1 MSNKSLT
8 ALIVG
13 VVLAIVLWN
22 SFYIVSQTERAVMLR
37 FGRIV
42 EPDVKPGLHMKIP
55 YVNSVRKFDARLMTL
70 DSTTSR
76 FLTLEKK
83 ALMVDSYAK
92 WRVDDAERFYTA
104 TSGMKQIADER
115 LARRLEAALRDQFG
129 KRTLHESVSGQR
141 DELMAQVTNTLNRA
155 AQQELGI
162 EVVDVRVKGIDLP
175 REVNRSVFERMSS
188 SVSVKPA
195 SIAPRVRN
203 WPKVFVPTPIASV
216 GCCWQRPSARPKSCA
231 VTAMRRRRRST
242 RLPMGRTR
250 SSTPSTAACRH
261 TARASPTRKM
271 CWCWIPRAISSAIWS
286 PPRRS
291 DGTHPAGDS
300 ARRVTRWQNIAMIR
314 QPGNSRLFYVCVPV
328 GAPADSRHG

>member
-13 VVLAIVLWN
+13 VVLAVVLWN

-83 ALMVDSYAK
+83 ALMVDAYAK
-92 WRVDDAERFYTA
+92 WRVADAERFYTA

-115 LARRLEAALRDQFG
+115 LSRRLEAALRDQFG
-129 KRTLHESVSGQR
+129 KRTLHEAVSGQR
-141 DELMAQVTNTLNRA
+141 DELMAQVTSSLNRA

-188 SVSVKPA
+188 EREREAREHRAKGRELA
-195 SIAPRVRN
+195 EGIRADADRQRRVLLAEAFRE
-203 WPKVFVPTPIASV
+203 AEELR
-216 GCCWQRPSARPKSCA
+216 GDGDARAAAIYAAAYDQDPEFYSFYRSLQAYRESFANKQDVLVLDPKSEFF
-231 VTAMRRRRRST
+231 RY
-242 RLPMGRTR
+242 LE
-250 SSTPSTAACRH
+250 
-261 TARASPTRKM
+261 K
-271 CWCWIPRAISSAIWS
+271 
-286 PPRRS
+286 
-291 DGTHPAGDS
+291 
-300 ARRVTRWQNIAMIR
+300 
-314 QPGNSRLFYVCVPV
+314 SR
-328 GAPADSRHG
+328 

>member
-141 DELMAQVTNTLNRA
+141 DELMGMVTNSLNRA

-162 EVVDVRVKGIDLP
+162 EVVDVRVKAIDLP

-188 SVSVKPA
+188 EREREAREHRAKGKELAEGIRADADRQRRVLLAEAFREAEELRGDGDAQAAAIYA
-195 SIAPRVRN
+195 SAYGQDSEFYSFHRSLQAYRDSFSSKEDVL
-203 WPKVFVPTPIASV
+203 VLD
-216 GCCWQRPSARPKSCA
+216 PKSDFFRYLESA
-231 VTAMRRRRRST
+231 TA
-242 RLPMGRTR
+242 
-250 SSTPSTAACRH
+250 
-261 TARASPTRKM
+261 K
-271 CWCWIPRAISSAIWS
+271 
-286 PPRRS
+286 
-291 DGTHPAGDS
+291 
-300 ARRVTRWQNIAMIR
+300 
-314 QPGNSRLFYVCVPV
+314 
-328 GAPADSRHG
+328 

>member
-13 VVLAIVLWN
+13 VVAAIVLWN
-22 SFYIVSQTERAVMLR
+22 SFYIVSQTERAVLLR

-55 YVNSVRKFDARLMTL
+55 YVTSVRKFDARLLTL
-70 DSTTSR
+70 DTTTSR

-141 DELMAQVTNTLNRA
+141 DELMAQVTTSLNRA

-188 SVSVKPA
+188 EREREAREHRAKGKELA
-195 SIAPRVRN
+195 EGIRADADRQRRVLLAEAFRE
-203 WPKVFVPTPIASV
+203 AEELR
-216 GCCWQRPSARPKSCA
+216 GDGDARAAAIYAAAYGQDQEFYAFHRSLQAYRESFSSKEDVLVLDPKSDFF
-231 VTAMRRRRRST
+231 RYLQSN
-242 RLPMGRTR
+242 
-250 SSTPSTAACRH
+250 
-261 TARASPTRKM
+261 K
-271 CWCWIPRAISSAIWS
+271 
-286 PPRRS
+286 
-291 DGTHPAGDS
+291 
-300 ARRVTRWQNIAMIR
+300 
-314 QPGNSRLFYVCVPV
+314 
-328 GAPADSRHG
+328 

>member
-42 EPDVKPGLHMKIP
+42 EPDVKPGLHLKIP
-55 YVNSVRKFDARLMTL
+55 YVNSVRKFDGRLMTL
-70 DSTTSR
+70 DSSTSR

-115 LARRLEAALRDQFG
+115 LARRLEASLRDQFG

-141 DELMAQVTNTLNRA
+141 DELMAVVTNSLNRA

-188 SVSVKPA
+188 EREREAREHRAKGKELAEGIRADADRQRRVLLAEAFREAEELRGDGDAQAAAIYAAAYGQDREFYSFHRSLQAYRDSFA
-195 SIAPRVRN
+195 SKEDVL
-203 WPKVFVPTPIASV
+203 VLD
-216 GCCWQRPSARPKSCA
+216 PKSDFFRYLESA
-231 VTAMRRRRRST
+231 TA
-242 RLPMGRTR
+242 
-250 SSTPSTAACRH
+250 
-261 TARASPTRKM
+261 
-271 CWCWIPRAISSAIWS
+271 
-286 PPRRS
+286 
-291 DGTHPAGDS
+291 
-300 ARRVTRWQNIAMIR
+300 Q
-314 QPGNSRLFYVCVPV
+314 
-328 GAPADSRHG
+328 

>member
-22 SFYIVSQTERAVMLR
+22 SFYIVSQTERAVLLR

-42 EPDVKPGLHMKIP
+42 EPYVKPGLHLKIP

-70 DSTTSR
+70 DTSTAR

-104 TSGMKQIADER
+104 TSGLKQIADER

-141 DELMAQVTNTLNRA
+141 DELMALVTNSLNRA

-188 SVSVKPA
+188 EREREAREHRAKGKELA
-195 SIAPRVRN
+195 EGIRADADRQRRVLLAEAFREAEELRGDGDAQAAAIYAAAYGQDREFYSFHRSLQAYRESFAN
-203 WPKVFVPTPIASV
+203 KDDVLVLD
-216 GCCWQRPSARPKSCA
+216 PKSDFFRYLESA
-231 VTAMRRRRRST
+231 TA
-242 RLPMGRTR
+242 
-250 SSTPSTAACRH
+250 
-261 TARASPTRKM
+261 
-271 CWCWIPRAISSAIWS
+271 
-286 PPRRS
+286 
-291 DGTHPAGDS
+291 
-300 ARRVTRWQNIAMIR
+300 Q
-314 QPGNSRLFYVCVPV
+314 
-328 GAPADSRHG
+328 

>member
-13 VVLAIVLWN
+13 VVAAIVLWN
-22 SFYIVSQTERAVMLR
+22 SFYIVSQTERAVLLR

-55 YVNSVRKFDARLMTL
+55 YVNSVRKFDARLLTL
-70 DSTTSR
+70 DTTTSR

-141 DELMAQVTNTLNRA
+141 DELMAQVTTSLNRA

-188 SVSVKPA
+188 EREREAREHRAKGKELA
-195 SIAPRVRN
+195 EGIRADADRQRRVLLAEAFREAEELRGDGDAQAAAIYAAAYGQDQEFYAFHRSLQAYRESFSS
-203 WPKVFVPTPIASV
+203 KEDVLVLD
-216 GCCWQRPSARPKSCA
+216 PKSDFF
-231 VTAMRRRRRST
+231 RYLEKS
-242 RLPMGRTR
+242 
-250 SSTPSTAACRH
+250 
-261 TARASPTRKM
+261 
-271 CWCWIPRAISSAIWS
+271 
-286 PPRRS
+286 
-291 DGTHPAGDS
+291 
-300 ARRVTRWQNIAMIR
+300 N
-314 QPGNSRLFYVCVPV
+314 
-328 GAPADSRHG
+328 

>member
-22 SFYIVSQTERAVMLR
+22 SFYIVSQTERAVLLR

-55 YVNSVRKFDARLMTL
+55 YVNSVRKFDARLLTL

-141 DELMAQVTNTLNRA
+141 DELMAQVTTSLNRA

-188 SVSVKPA
+188 EREREAREHRAKGKELA
-195 SIAPRVRN
+195 EGIRADADRQRRVLLAEAFREAEELRGDGDAQAAAIYAAAYGQDQEFYAFHRSLQAYRESFSS
-203 WPKVFVPTPIASV
+203 KEDVLVLD
-216 GCCWQRPSARPKSCA
+216 PKSDFF
-231 VTAMRRRRRST
+231 RYLEKS
-242 RLPMGRTR
+242 
-250 SSTPSTAACRH
+250 
-261 TARASPTRKM
+261 
-271 CWCWIPRAISSAIWS
+271 
-286 PPRRS
+286 
-291 DGTHPAGDS
+291 
-300 ARRVTRWQNIAMIR
+300 N
-314 QPGNSRLFYVCVPV
+314 
-328 GAPADSRHG
+328 

>member
-13 VVLAIVLWN
+13 VVLAIVAWN
-22 SFYIVSQTERAVMLR
+22 SFYIVSQTERAVLLR

-42 EPDVKPGLHMKIP
+42 EPDVKPGMHLKIP

-70 DSTTSR
+70 DTTTSR

-141 DELMAQVTNTLNRA
+141 DELMSLVTNSLNRA

-188 SVSVKPA
+188 E
-195 SIAPRVRN
+195 RERE
-203 WPKVFVPTPIASV
+203 
-216 GCCWQRPSARPKSCA
+216 ARE
-231 VTAMRRRRRST
+231 
-242 RLPMGRTR
+242 
-250 SSTPSTAACRH
+250 H
-261 TARASPTRKM
+261 RAKGKELAEG
-271 CWCWIPRAISSAIWS
+271 IRADAD
-286 PPRRS
+286 RQ
-291 DGTHPAGDS
+291 
-300 ARRVTRWQNIAMIR
+300 RRVLLAEAFREAEELRGDGDAQAAAIYAAAYGHDREFYSFHRSLQAYRESFANKEDVLVLD
-314 QPGNSRLFYVCVPV
+314 PNSDFFRYLES
-328 GAPADSRHG
+328 ATAQ

>member
-1 MSNKSLT
+1 MHL
-8 ALIVG
+8 
-13 VVLAIVLWN
+13 
-22 SFYIVSQTERAVMLR
+22 
-37 FGRIV
+37 
-42 EPDVKPGLHMKIP
+42 KIP

-70 DSTTSR
+70 DTTTSR

-141 DELMAQVTNTLNRA
+141 DELMSLVTNSLNRA

-188 SVSVKPA
+188 E
-195 SIAPRVRN
+195 RERE
-203 WPKVFVPTPIASV
+203 
-216 GCCWQRPSARPKSCA
+216 ARE
-231 VTAMRRRRRST
+231 
-242 RLPMGRTR
+242 
-250 SSTPSTAACRH
+250 H
-261 TARASPTRKM
+261 RAKGKELAEG
-271 CWCWIPRAISSAIWS
+271 IRADAD
-286 PPRRS
+286 RQ
-291 DGTHPAGDS
+291 
-300 ARRVTRWQNIAMIR
+300 RRVLLAEAFREAEELRGDGDAQAAAIYAAAYGQDREFYSFHRSLQAYRESFANKEDVLVLD
-314 QPGNSRLFYVCVPV
+314 PNSDFFRYLES
-328 GAPADSRHG
+328 ATAQ

>member
-1 MSNKSLT
+1 MSNKSLI
-8 ALIVG
+8 AVIAG

-42 EPDVKPGLHMKIP
+42 EPDVKPGLHLKIP

-70 DSTTSR
+70 DTATAR

-104 TSGMKQIADER
+104 TSGVKQIADER

-141 DELMAQVTNTLNRA
+141 DELMALVTNSLNRD
-155 AQQELGI
+155 AQRELGI

-188 SVSVKPA
+188 EREREAREHRAKGKELA
-195 SIAPRVRN
+195 EGIRADADRQRRVLLAEAFREAEELRGDGDAQAAAIYAKAYGQDQEFYAFHRSLQAYRESFAN
-203 WPKVFVPTPIASV
+203 KDDVLVLDPNSDFFRYL
-216 GCCWQRPSARPKSCA
+216 QSA
-231 VTAMRRRRRST
+231 
-242 RLPMGRTR
+242 
-250 SSTPSTAACRH
+250 TPS
-261 TARASPTRKM
+261 SK
-271 CWCWIPRAISSAIWS
+271 
-286 PPRRS
+286 
-291 DGTHPAGDS
+291 
-300 ARRVTRWQNIAMIR
+300 
-314 QPGNSRLFYVCVPV
+314 
-328 GAPADSRHG
+328 